1 MHFIKIG
8 NRIVNPEH
16 IISVEY
22 DPKYK
27 DYHSR
32 DGILLKI
39 ETAAVTGGDHG
50 TESREYWYRDEEAT
64 MLWEKLCD
72 YLSPVELMAYD
83 ECVAQIERMQPQPA
97 PVDTNEPPF

>member
-27 DYHSR
+27 DYHDR

-39 ETAAVTGGDHG
+39 ETTAVTAAVTGGDHG
-50 TESREYWYRDEEAT
+50 TESRE
-64 MLWEKLCD
+64 
-72 YLSPVELMAYD
+72 
-83 ECVAQIERMQPQPA
+83 
-97 PVDTNEPPF
+97 